1 MISLIVTAKPYKTER
16 IMTDGDVL
24 TVPRRKAA
32 TEIKTA
38 QNKAKSA
45 WIVLYSSPKGGVGKT
60 SCCKNTAVAAAR
72 DGLRVATIDLDRQRT
87 LTQWCELRKDQ
98 DVVQFDHFEGRLDHL
113 DKVLSVIDLTAYDI
127 IMVDTPPSVEDHPV
141 AVKRLV
147 LMADLVIV
155 PSGSPVFDR
164 NSVKPWMQ
172 LLRTYGKPA
181 AFLLNRVKRRATSLR
196 DAKTDLI
203 RSGRLCPVEVP
214 DLEDMHKVDEIGYSV
229 VDVDGAGGAEECV
242 NAWHFIK
249 NELGI

>member
-1 MISLIVTAKPYKTER
+1 
-16 IMTDGDVL
+16 MTDGDIL

-32 TEIKTA
+32 TEIKAA
-38 QNKAKSA
+38 QEQSDSA

-60 SCCKNTAVAAAR
+60 SCCKNMAVAAAR

-87 LTQWCELRKDQ
+87 LTQWWNLRKYQ
-98 DVVQFDHFEGRLDHL
+98 NVAQFDHFEGRLDQL
-113 DKVLSVIDLTAYDI
+113 DKVFSAIDMAIYDI
-127 IMVDTPPSVEDHPV
+127 IMIDTPPSIEDHPA
-141 AVKRLV
+141 AVKKLV

-172 LLRTYGKPA
+172 LLRTYDKPA

-196 DAKTDLI
+196 GAKTDLI
-203 RSGRLCPVEVP
+203 RSGRLCPVEIP
-214 DLEDMHKVDEIGYSV
+214 DLEDIHKVDEIGYSV
-229 VDVDGAGGAEECV
+229 VDVEGAGGAEECV
-242 NAWHFIK
+242 NTWHFVK